1 MNKQTHT
8 IWNSVSELMLSRRQ
22 NMNSGLRGVD
32 SEGWAA
38 CGLGS
43 ARFIR
48 QKGHNSYISNI
59 NFKEFAA
66 WKGSSVDQGLLDCKH
81 PNICSFP

>member
-8 IWNSVSELMLSRRQ
+8 IRNSVSELMLSRRQ
-22 NMNSGLRGVD
+22 NMNSASEALTLKAGRHVDLEVHGL
-32 SEGWAA
+32 SEK
-38 CGLGS
+38 
-43 ARFIR
+43 
-48 QKGHNSYISNI
+48 KGHNSYISNI